1 MKFSIKDFFS
11 KCDQICSFL
20 PIWSHLLKKSL
31 MENFILC
38 TVSHKADVFEVFGQS
53 SFYLQYTWEY
63 RKGFIQTCSERFT
76 QFLVELPWQVPASFL
91 VKLVELYSATFSERI
106 LSRMFFRAFLK
117 FFNKTVILQSTCEWS
132 VLKITQN
139 ISFGKLHRKY
149 CTNK

>member
-1 MKFSIKDFFS
+1 MRVLYLNGLIQYYSAYS
-11 KCDQICSFL
+11 LTSR
-20 PIWSHLLKKSL
+20 SLLKL
-31 MENFILC
+31 EWRRFRGFRAIVIL
-38 TVSHKADVFEVFGQS
+38 
-53 SFYLQYTWEY
+53 SFYLHYTWEY

-91 VKLVELYSATFSERI
+91 VKLVELYSATFSGRI